1 MLNSVLDF
9 LIRNL
14 LEFLI
19 LLLLARFYLQAAKVS
34 FRHPLGQFV
43 LALTNWAVLPLR
55 KIIPA
60 FKGYDTTSL
69 LLALITAFVMHCLLL
84 AITPWPFDFSSGA
97 SIVAL
102 VLTALLELIKM
113 SLYLLFAAV
122 IGQALMSWL
131 SPYNPLMP
139 TLTGLTAPFL
149 RPIQRVIPPIGGV
162 DISPL
167 ILILFIQLILN
178 VVVVQLEPLILQ
190 SVVMLR

>member
-1 MLNSVLDF
+1 MLTSVLDF

-43 LALTNWAVLPLR
+43 LALTNWLVLPVR
-55 KIIPA
+55 KLIPP
-60 FKGYDTTSL
+60 FKSYDSTSL
-69 LLALITAFVMHCLLL
+69 LLAWITALGMHSLLL

-97 SIVAL
+97 SMVAL
-102 VLTALLELIKM
+102 ALTATLELIKM

-122 IGQALMSWL
+122 IGQAVMSWIA
-131 SPYNPLMP
+131 PYNPLMP

-149 RPIQRVIPPIGGV
+149 RPIQKIIPPIGGV

-167 ILILFIQLILN
+167 LLILLIQLILG
-178 VVVVQLEPLILQ
+178 VVIAQLEPIILQ
-190 SVVMLR
+190 SVKVIG

>member
-1 MLNSVLDF
+1 MLTSVLDF

-43 LALTNWAVLPLR
+43 LALTNWVVLPVR
-55 KIIPA
+55 KIIPPI
-60 FKGYDTTSL
+60 KGYDTTSL
-69 LLALITAFVMHCLLL
+69 MMAWITAFVMHSVLL

-102 VLTALLELIKM
+102 VLTATLELIKM

-149 RPIQRVIPPIGGV
+149 RPIQKVIHPIGGV

-167 ILILFIQLILN
+167 LLILVIQLILN
-178 VVVVQLEPLILQ
+178 VVIAQLEPIILQ
-190 SVVMLR
+190 SVKMIG

>member
-178 VVVVQLEPLILQ
+178 VVVVQLEQLILQ

>member
-1 MLNSVLDF
+1 MLTSVLDF

-43 LALTNWAVLPLR
+43 LALTNWLVLPVR
-55 KIIPA
+55 KLIPPFKTYDSTSMVLAWLIA
-60 FKGYDTTSL
+60 FG
-69 LLALITAFVMHCLLL
+69 MHSLLL
-84 AITPWPFDFSSGA
+84 AITPWPFDFSAGA

-102 VLTALLELIKM
+102 ALTATLELVKM

-131 SPYNPLMP
+131 APYNPLMP

-149 RPIQRVIPPIGGV
+149 RPIQKIIPPIGGI

-167 ILILFIQLILN
+167 VLILLIQLILG
-178 VVVVQLEPLILQ
+178 VVIAELEPILLQ
-190 SVVMLR
+190 SVKVIG

>member
-1 MLNSVLDF
+1 MLTSVLDF

-43 LALTNWAVLPLR
+43 LALTNWVVLPVR
-55 KIIPA
+55 KIIPPI
-60 FKGYDTTSL
+60 KGYDTTSL
-69 LLALITAFVMHCLLL
+69 MMAWITAFVMHSVLL

-102 VLTALLELIKM
+102 VLTATLELIKM

-149 RPIQRVIPPIGGV
+149 RPIQKIIPPIGGV

-167 ILILFIQLILN
+167 LLILVIQLILN
-178 VVVVQLEPLILQ
+178 VVIAQLEPMILQ
-190 SVVMLR
+190 SVRMIG

>member
-1 MLNSVLDF
+1 MLTSVLDF

-43 LALTNWAVLPLR
+43 LALTNWLVLPVR
-55 KIIPA
+55 KLIPP
-60 FKGYDTTSL
+60 FKSYDSTSL
-69 LLALITAFVMHCLLL
+69 VLAWLTALGMHSLLL
-84 AITPWPFDFSSGA
+84 AITPWPFDFSSSA
-97 SIVAL
+97 SIIAL
-102 VLTALLELIKM
+102 ALTATLELIKM

-122 IGQALMSWL
+122 IGQAVMSWIA
-131 SPYNPLMP
+131 PYNPLMP

-149 RPIQRVIPPIGGV
+149 RPIQKIIPPIGGV

-167 ILILFIQLILN
+167 LLILLIQLILG
-178 VVVVQLEPLILQ
+178 VVIAQLEPIILQ
-190 SVVMLR
+190 SVKVIG